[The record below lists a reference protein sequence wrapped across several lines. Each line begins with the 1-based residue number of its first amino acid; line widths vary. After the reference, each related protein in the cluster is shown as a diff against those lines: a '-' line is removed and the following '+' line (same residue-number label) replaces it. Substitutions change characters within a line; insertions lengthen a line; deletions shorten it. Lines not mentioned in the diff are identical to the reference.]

1 MVDDEPAVRAEAARP
16 EVSAV
21 AVTGQDEQLGAFGG
35 RDDLAFDSAHS
46 LLTLAGTSDSGR
58 RLVE

>member
-1 MVDDEPAVRAEAARP
+1 MVDDEPAMRAEAARP

-21 AVTGQDEQLGAFGG
+21 AVAGQDEQLGAFGG
-35 RDDLAFDSAHS
+35 CDDLAFDPPDS
-46 LLTLAGTSDSGR
+46 LLTLAGASEPCR

>member
-21 AVTGQDEQLGAFGG
+21 AVTGQDEQLGALGG
-35 RDDLAFDSAHS
+35 RDDLALDPAHA
-46 LLTLAGTSDSGR
+46 LLTLAGTSESGR